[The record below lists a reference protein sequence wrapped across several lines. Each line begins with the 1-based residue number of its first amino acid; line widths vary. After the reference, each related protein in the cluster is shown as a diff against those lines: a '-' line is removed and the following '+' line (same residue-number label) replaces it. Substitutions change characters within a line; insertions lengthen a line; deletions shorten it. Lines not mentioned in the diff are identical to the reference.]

1 MVKMVFIEVTI
12 VMKKVTLK
20 MVEMLVMMGMANMV
34 DLVDTVMKVILEMVG
49 MF

>member
-1 MVKMVFIEVTI
+1 MVKMVFIEMTI

-20 MVEMLVMMGMANMV
+20 MVEMLVMMGMVNMV
-34 DLVDTVMKVILEMVG
+34 GMMMKVTLEMVG

>member
-34 DLVDTVMKVILEMVG
+34 DLVDMVMKVILEMVG

>member
-1 MVKMVFIEVTI
+1 MVKRVFIEVII

-20 MVEMLVMMGMANMV
+20 MVEMLVMMGMVNMV
-34 DLVDTVMKVILEMVG
+34 DMVMKVTLEMVG

>member
-1 MVKMVFIEVTI
+1 MVFIEVTI

-34 DLVDTVMKVILEMVG
+34 DMVMKVTLEMVE

>member
-1 MVKMVFIEVTI
+1 MVKRVFIEVTV

-20 MVEMLVMMGMANMV
+20 MVEMLVMMGMVNMV
-34 DLVDTVMKVILEMVG
+34 DIVMKVTLVMVG